1 MSNIYLVSVN
11 SDKSIVKHTKFN
23 SIKEVLESPYQT
35 MFDSGEMSE
44 LVDDKRTECAARVFR
59 YMSDYNDTTLNS
71 TLILFKEDDDLSDEQ
86 LENIGLSKMRE
97 FDFINT
103 LIEKEE
109 KMNKA
114 RYVVGNT
121 ILTIIIA
128 AASYGLY
135 AVFSR

>member
-1 MSNIYLVSVN
+1 MSNIYLVSIN

-59 YMSDYNDTTLNS
+59 YMNDYNNTTLNS
-71 TLILFKEDDDLSDEQ
+71 TLILFKEDDDLSDDQ